1 VLALARVGRNAEA
14 ERTLRRAA
22 ELEPSNCDLAFA
34 LGDFLLRQGRLAD
47 VGPIADRMAAID
59 P

>member
-1 VLALARVGRNAEA
+1 M
-14 ERTLRRAA
+14 RRQAA
-22 ELEPSNCDLAFA
+22 ELDPSNCDLAFA